1 MRFLQPALL
10 TDPLHGQ
17 ALAVLEAALD
27 AADPAQAVRRA
38 LRREGDILFI
48 DDRPYDLRRF
58 RRILVIGAG
67 KATAPMACAIEELL
81 ADRLTAG
88 TVTVK
93 YGYTAPAT
101 LIRVREAGHPIPDEA
116 GVAATQAMVNLLRGT
131 TADDLVLCL
140 ISGGGSAL
148 MPLPV
153 PGVSLADLQAL
164 TDALLRSGAPI
175 QALNAVRKHLSQVA
189 GGQLARLAHPATMV
203 SLIVSDVVGSPLDVI
218 ASGPTVADE
227 STYEQAWQVL
237 ERYSVLEHTAAS
249 IRQHLRRGLSGDI
262 PDTPKPGDP
271 ALARVH
277 NVIVTDNAH
286 AVTAAAQK
294 ATALGFNTLL
304 LTTYLEGEAR
314 EVGRVLAALA
324 KEIIWRGHPLPPPAC
339 LIAGGETTVT
349 VRGHGKGGRNQ
360 EVALS
365 AALAIQGLPQVV
377 IASLATDGTDGPT
390 DAAGGLVNGETI
402 ARGEAAGADA
412 LAALRDNDAYAF
424 LQRAGA
430 LLMTGPTNT
439 NVNDVLAVFVGAPT
453 HTGPIS
459 VVK

>member
-1 MRFLQPALL
+1 MRFVQPEPS
-10 TDPLHGQ
+10 TTGPLHWQ
-17 ALAVLEAALD
+17 ALAVLEAALE

-38 LRREGDILFI
+38 LRRDGDTLFVG
-48 DDRPYDLRRF
+48 DRSYNLRQF
-58 RRILVIGAG
+58 RRILVVGAG
-67 KATAPMACAIEELL
+67 KATAPMARAVEDLL

-88 TVTVK
+88 TITVK
-93 YGYTAPAT
+93 YGYTTPTRVIA
-101 LIRVREAGHPIPDEA
+101 VREAGHPIPDEA
-116 GVAATQAMVNLLRGT
+116 GVAATQAIVNLLRDV

-153 PGVSLADLQAL
+153 PGVSLSDLQAL
-164 TDALLRSGAPI
+164 TEALLRSGAPI
-175 QALNAVRKHLSQVA
+175 QALNTVRKHLSQVA
-189 GGQLARLAHPATMV
+189 GGQLARLAYPATV
-203 SLIVSDVVGSPLDVI
+203 VALIVSDVVGSPLDVI

-227 STYEQAWQVL
+227 STFEQAWQVL
-237 ERYSVLEHTAAS
+237 ERYGVLEYTSAA
-249 IRQHLRRGLSGDI
+249 IRQHLQRGLSGEI

-271 ALARVH
+271 ALTRVH

-286 AVTAAAQK
+286 AAAAAVDR

-314 EVGRVLAALA
+314 EIGRVLAALA
-324 KEIIWRGHPLPPPAC
+324 KEIAWRGHPLPPPAC

-365 AALAIQGLPQVV
+365 AALAIQGLPGVL

-390 DAAGGLVNGETI
+390 NAAGGLVDGLTI
-402 ARGEAAGADA
+402 ARGQERGADA
-412 LAALRDNDAYAF
+412 LAALRDNDAYHF
-424 LQRAGA
+424 LEQAGA
-430 LLMTGPTNT
+430 LLITGPTNT
-439 NVNDVLAVFVGAPT
+439 NVNDLLAVFVGTAAQ
-453 HTGPIS
+453 S
-459 VVK
+459 

>member
-1 MRFLQPALL
+1 MRFVQPEPS
-10 TDPLHGQ
+10 TTGPLHRQ
-17 ALAVLEAALD
+17 ALAVLEAALE

-38 LRREGDILFI
+38 LRRDGDTLFVG
-48 DDRPYDLRRF
+48 DRSYTLRQF
-58 RRILVIGAG
+58 RRILVVGAG
-67 KATAPMACAIEELL
+67 KATAPMARAVEDLL

-88 TVTVK
+88 TITVK
-93 YGYTAPAT
+93 YGYTTPTRVIA
-101 LIRVREAGHPIPDEA
+101 VREAGHPIPDEA
-116 GVAATQAMVNLLRGT
+116 GVAATQAIVNLLRDV

-153 PGVSLADLQAL
+153 PGVSLSDLQAL
-164 TDALLRSGAPI
+164 TEALLRSGAPI
-175 QALNAVRKHLSQVA
+175 QALNTVRKHLSQVA
-189 GGQLARLAHPATMV
+189 GGQLARLAYPATV
-203 SLIVSDVVGSPLDVI
+203 VALIVSDVVGSPLDVI

-227 STYEQAWQVL
+227 STFEQAWQVL
-237 ERYSVLEHTAAS
+237 ERYGVLEYTSAA
-249 IRQHLRRGLSGDI
+249 IRQHLQRGLSGEI

-271 ALARVH
+271 ALTRVH

-286 AVTAAAQK
+286 AAAAAVDR

-314 EVGRVLAALA
+314 EIGRVLAALA
-324 KEIIWRGHPLPPPAC
+324 REIAWRGHPLPPPAC

-365 AALAIQGLPQVV
+365 AALAIQGLPGML

-390 DAAGGLVNGETI
+390 DAAGGLVDGLTI
-402 ARGEAAGADA
+402 ARGQERGADA
-412 LAALRDNDAYAF
+412 LAALRDNDAYHF
-424 LQRAGA
+424 LERAGA
-430 LLMTGPTNT
+430 LLITGPTNT
-439 NVNDVLAVFVGAPT
+439 NVNDLLAVFVGTAAQ
-453 HTGPIS
+453 S
-459 VVK
+459 